1 MDSQHPKAPTP
12 VGSGHECES
21 GVGFVM
27 RRMSGKGQGGLGDI
41 MLWRKCL

>member
-1 MDSQHPKAPTP
+1 MDLQHPKAPTL
-12 VGSGHECES
+12 VGSGHACES

-27 RRMSGKGQGGLGDI
+27 RRMFKKGQGGLGDI